1 MLRFEGLGTSV
12 VVQWLRFHAS
22 TAVGKDS
29 IPGWGTEISQSKKKR
44 ERFDDLS

>member
-1 MLRFEGLGTSV
+1 MLRFENLGTSLV
-12 VVQWLRFHAS
+12 VHAS

-29 IPGWGTEISQSKKKR
+29 IPGWGTKISQSKKKR